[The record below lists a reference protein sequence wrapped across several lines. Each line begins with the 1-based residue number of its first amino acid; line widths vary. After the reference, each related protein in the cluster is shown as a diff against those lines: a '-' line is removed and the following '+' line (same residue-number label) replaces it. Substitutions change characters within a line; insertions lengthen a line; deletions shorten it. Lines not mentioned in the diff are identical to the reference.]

1 LRFSQIFTLSLHD
14 ALPIFLNCESCLRC
28 FLSISKTSFSLLS
41 ALSSDQH
48 INIIKIANGKAAI
61 NIAISKADNPPDH
74 KSTEAIPAKVRPH
87 TTFTFVLGFNVPPVV
102 SIAKTKVPESAEV
115 IKNDEIKI
123 TARPMRIEDI
133 GVNSRKPNNAA
144 S

>member
-1 LRFSQIFTLSLHD
+1 
-14 ALPIFLNCESCLRC
+14 NCESCSRC

-48 INIIKIANGKAAI
+48 INIIKIANGNAAI
-61 NIAISKADNPPDH
+61 NIAISKADNPLDH
-74 KSTEAIPAKVRPH
+74 KSTEAIPAKIRPQ

-123 TARPMRIEDI
+123 TASTTII
-133 GVNSRKPNNAA
+133 VYQVINSRKPKNAV
-144 S
+144 SSTNSIIN